1 MDNTG
6 LLPSRSFHFNVRG
19 RHATN
24 QPQSILHLQLKTKSL
39 DTSDRKQRIPARNRL
54 HFMENMENKAII
66 MNKRGFNRQRSVG
79 QHSRVREQRDKSIV
93 REPSAFFSGWRGR
106 HQKGYWELYLEGRVG
121 PDWWKPCICNKLES
135 NSMSRKKTWYKEFR
149 NYLDKTIWC
158 LIMVKTQPVTKVS
171 NLGFCLLL
179 TFEKAM

>member
-54 HFMENMENKAII
+54 HFIENMENKAII

-79 QHSRVREQRDKSIV
+79 QRSRVREQRDKSIV
-93 REPSAFFSGWRGR
+93 RGPSAFFLAGEDGIRKATGSCIWKEGSGQTG
-106 HQKGYWELYLEGRVG
+106 E
-121 PDWWKPCICNKLES
+121 
-135 NSMSRKKTWYKEFR
+135 
-149 NYLDKTIWC
+149 
-158 LIMVKTQPVTKVS
+158 
-171 NLGFCLLL
+171 NL
-179 TFEKAM
+179 AYVIS